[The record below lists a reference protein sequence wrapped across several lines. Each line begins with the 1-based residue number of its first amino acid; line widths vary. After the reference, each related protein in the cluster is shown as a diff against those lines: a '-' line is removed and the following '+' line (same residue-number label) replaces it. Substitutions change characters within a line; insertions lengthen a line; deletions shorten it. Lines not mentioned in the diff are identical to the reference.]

1 MILQKKLLK
10 LVRKQ
15 LKSIMENLPMKSK
28 HIFIGIYNYIFNHNK
43 KLSTQR
49 MLICEKCQYKLILD
63 NYKFCDICG
72 CSLILKTTVKEEHC
86 PANKW

>member
-1 MILQKKLLK
+1 M
-10 LVRKQ
+10 
-15 LKSIMENLPMKSK
+15 
-28 HIFIGIYNYIFNHNK
+28 
-43 KLSTQR
+43 
-49 MLICEKCQYKLILD
+49 CEKCQYKLILD

>member
-1 MILQKKLLK
+1 
-10 LVRKQ
+10 
-15 LKSIMENLPMKSK
+15 MENLPMKIK
-28 HIFIGIYNYIFNHNK
+28 HIFIGIYNYIFNYNK

-72 CSLILKTTVKEEHC
+72 WSLILKTTVREEHC